1 MATPSDLSLNQRF
14 AIAKAYLDDS
24 IPVITIAELA
34 DIHQSQVADIAKQVL
49 GDKYFKPRYKKKTKD
64 LLDI

>member
-24 IPVITIAELA
+24 ISVTAIAELA
-34 DIHQSQVADIAKQVL
+34 DIHPSQVADIAKQVL

-64 LLDI
+64 LLDL